1 MFVIRRCGSPA
12 PGTPGVRESCPLTSH
27 DRTEGLAMDRIEQLM
42 RDAKPRVGAPGAES
56 GSDSARSIVF
66 STDPNVVLL
75 AGRTPARRNAVRA
88 AAATVLAAA
97 AIVGAV
103 VVGGNLMPQPAPGP
117 AQTGIPAPT
126 VSAGPLPS
134 SPTPS
139 AASPAA
145 PSSPTKASPA
155 ALST

>member
-1 MFVIRRCGSPA
+1 
-12 PGTPGVRESCPLTSH
+12 
-27 DRTEGLAMDRIEQLM
+27 MDRIEQLM

-75 AGRTPARRNAVRA
+75 AGRTPARRNAVRT

-126 VSAGPLPS
+126 VSA
-134 SPTPS
+134 S
-139 AASPAA
+139 AIAGVPNPVRCLTSRPVVSHESESCRFEHRRGRMH
-145 PSSPTKASPA
+145 PGQH
-155 ALST
+155 